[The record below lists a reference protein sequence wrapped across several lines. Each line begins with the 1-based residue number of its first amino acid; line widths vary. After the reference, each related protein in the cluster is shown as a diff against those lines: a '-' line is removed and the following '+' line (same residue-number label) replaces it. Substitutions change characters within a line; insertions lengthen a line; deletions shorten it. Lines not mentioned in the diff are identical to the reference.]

1 MDGADHMTRAIVRIA
16 LYLAIAGATYAACD
30 RHADASECAQS
41 PAVARAEATLVDVQA
56 RLWEMQLDPPSKEP
70 SRQAL
75 RDVLTAAAEEYRTA
89 VAVCTPDAPASSAQP
104 FDNSEPWETDP
115 PAAVAAEP
123 DPAWCAVAGCDATV
137 DSVLG
142 IGATP

>member
-16 LYLAIAGATYAACD
+16 LYLALAGATYAACD

-41 PAVARAEATLVDVQA
+41 TAVARAEATLVDVQA
-56 RLWEMQLDPPSKEP
+56 RLWEMQLDPPSKDP

-75 RDVLTAAAEEYRTA
+75 RNVLAAAAEEYRA
-89 VAVCTPDAPASSAQP
+89 QVAVCTPDAPASAAQP
-104 FDNSEPWETDP
+104 FDESNPWEEDA
-115 PAAVAAEP
+115 PATMAAEP
-123 DPAWCAVAGCDATV
+123 DPAWCAVAGCDATA

-142 IGATP
+142 VSP